1 MKKSLKVSI
10 CGLMAAVLVSGC
22 SAKTDSPA
30 ESTTAV
36 QESGSEEAVS
46 SLTLDPG
53 EVVTLGQYTAEVAV
67 KPEVTLGQYK
77 GVSYTPVSQDV
88 TDEEVEEQLT
98 ALVNANPTI
107 TEVDREAK
115 NGDIVNI
122 DYVGKKDGVAFDGGT
137 ASGYDLTLG
146 SQTFI
151 EGFEEGLVGVKAG
164 QKLDLDLTF
173 PEGYPSED
181 LAGQAVVFEVTVNK
195 VQESVESELN
205 DEFIKANTDFATV
218 DEYRKALREDLE
230 EMAGLNAE
238 DQKMAEVLQTVVK
251 SSEVNVSDQAVQAYY
266 DEQYKSC
273 EDMAQMYGVD
283 TDTIITSFFGMTKEE
298 FEPWLKEMS
307 QEECKI
313 RAVVEAIA
321 QAENLVVEDKD
332 REELAISNG
341 FETVEDLIENAGED
355 MVNESALRMKV
366 VQFIADNAVAES

>member
-10 CGLMAAVLVSGC
+10 CGLMAAELVSGC

-36 QESGSEEAVS
+36 QESGSEGEVS
-46 SLTLDPG
+46 SLSMDPG
-53 EVVTLGQYTAEVAV
+53 QV
-67 KPEVTLGQYK
+67 VTLGQYK
-77 GVSYTPVSQDV
+77 GVSYTPVSQEV
-88 TDEEVEEQLT
+88 TDEDVEEQLT

-107 TEVDREAK
+107 AEVDREAK

-151 EGFEEGLVGVKAG
+151 EGFEEGLVGTKAG
-164 QKLDLDLTF
+164 QKIDLDLTF

-230 EMAGLNAE
+230 EMARLNAE
-238 DQKMAEVLQTVVK
+238 NQMMAEVLQTVVK

-283 TDTIITSFFGMTKEE
+283 TDTVITSFFGMTKEE

-332 REELAISNG
+332 REELATSNG

>member
-53 EVVTLGQYTAEVAV
+53 EVVTLGQY
-67 KPEVTLGQYK
+67 K

-122 DYVGKKDGVAFDGGT
+122 DYVGEKDGVAFDGGT

-230 EMAGLNAE
+230 EMASLNAE

>member
-53 EVVTLGQYTAEVAV
+53 EV
-67 KPEVTLGQYK
+67 VTLGQYK

-164 QKLDLDLTF
+164 QKLD
-173 PEGYPSED
+173 PGGVPKRGPGG
-181 LAGQAVVFEVTVNK
+181 AG
-195 VQESVESELN
+195 S
-205 DEFIKANTDFATV
+205 
-218 DEYRKALREDLE
+218 
-230 EMAGLNAE
+230 
-238 DQKMAEVLQTVVK
+238 
-251 SSEVNVSDQAVQAYY
+251 
-266 DEQYKSC
+266 
-273 EDMAQMYGVD
+273 GV
-283 TDTIITSFFGMTKEE
+283 
-298 FEPWLKEMS
+298 
-307 QEECKI
+307 
-313 RAVVEAIA
+313 
-321 QAENLVVEDKD
+321 
-332 REELAISNG
+332 
-341 FETVEDLIENAGED
+341 
-355 MVNESALRMKV
+355 
-366 VQFIADNAVAES
+366 